1 MSARAMAGG
10 GAGATAA
17 PRAGPHA
24 LPSVVFPIV
33 DDLLTLRMDD
43 GTGGPSDGSGG
54 AAGGPGNGAE
64 PGFPTSRLRTGL
76 ALWDGGSDL
85 SEEGVGFGVPVL
97 TMGMRAVFPGHVRL
111 VVTDDEPR
119 RRLTATFDLDLVE
132 RLTRRDGAVVGSSPL
147 YAAKN
152 GLAALHRR
160 MPALRGP
167 LTAVSSGVR
176 RTFALATTYEQ
187 TEPLATIAV
196 TFEVDH
202 DRGAI
207 AVAADLAGVPWD
219 RVDQVAMMNEQ
230 GAHAFPRY
238 RDSSGAELSG
248 DAIGAWDEVA
258 AEKATFVS
266 RAHRVAFSAA
276 RAEGATLRR
285 GRELVGSRLAWSG
298 FGCSVARGA
307 AAFRYELSV
316 ERTP

>member
-1 MSARAMAGG
+1 MSARATAARD
-10 GAGATAA
+10 AGA
-17 PRAGPHA
+17 RATPGDRPHA
-24 LPSVVFPIV
+24 LPSVAFPIV
-33 DDLLTLRMDD
+33 DDRLTLRIDD
-43 GTGGPSDGSGG
+43 GTGGASDGRGS
-54 AAGGPGNGAE
+54 AE

-76 ALWDGGSDL
+76 ATWDGGSDL

-97 TMGMRAVFPGHVRL
+97 TMGTRAVFPGHVRL
-111 VVTDDEPR
+111 VVCDDEPH

-132 RLTRRDGAVVGSSPL
+132 RLTRRDGAVVGSRPL
-147 YAAKN
+147 YAVKN

-176 RTFALATTYEQ
+176 RTFALTTTYEQ
-187 TEPLATIAV
+187 TEPIATIAV
-196 TFEVDH
+196 TFEVE
-202 DRGAI
+202 RGGGAI
-207 AVAADLAGVPWD
+207 AVTADLAGVPWD
-219 RVDQVAMMNEQ
+219 RVDEVALMNEQ

-238 RDSSGAELSG
+238 RDSSGAELTG
-248 DAIGAWDEVA
+248 EAIGAWDEVA

-298 FGCSVARGA
+298 FGYRVARGA

-316 ERTP
+316 ERAP